1 MSDKES
7 KLQHYDVR
15 QIDTVRDMLLQG
27 AELFAE
33 KPAYKVKSKKGGE
46 YFDIAFSRFK
56 EDVWA
61 LGTYLIESGLKGK
74 KIGVIG
80 GNCYQWVVAYFAII
94 CGAGIVV
101 PLDKELNEEEIR
113 NLSNRAEMDAVFF
126 TDKYDEIFAGMD
138 IEKKI
143 EMSVYEKEEDIEKR
157 GHIRNAI
164 KEGKQLIEG
173 GSRCYDE
180 IEIDPDAMAV
190 ILFTS
195 GTTGVPKG
203 VMLSNTNL
211 CYTVM
216 VTSKLCKLHD
226 DDVSLSMLPIH
237 HTFECTIDIL
247 IVSYQGACVAF
258 CEGLKYILKNM
269 QEAGVSIMIGV
280 PLIVESVYS
289 KIWKHLS
296 A

>member
-46 YFDIAFSRFK
+46 YFDITFSRFK

-61 LGTYLIESGLKGK
+61 LGTYLIENGLKGK

-113 NLSNRAEMDAVFF
+113 NLR
-126 TDKYDEIFAGMD
+126 
-138 IEKKI
+138 
-143 EMSVYEKEEDIEKR
+143 R
-157 GHIRNAI
+157 
-164 KEGKQLIEG
+164 
-173 GSRCYDE
+173 
-180 IEIDPDAMAV
+180 
-190 ILFTS
+190 
-195 GTTGVPKG
+195 
-203 VMLSNTNL
+203 
-211 CYTVM
+211 
-216 VTSKLCKLHD
+216 
-226 DDVSLSMLPIH
+226 
-237 HTFECTIDIL
+237 
-247 IVSYQGACVAF
+247 
-258 CEGLKYILKNM
+258 
-269 QEAGVSIMIGV
+269 
-280 PLIVESVYS
+280 PLIVR
-289 KIWKHLS
+289 
-296 A
+296 